1 MKITLKLRI
10 GKLDADIEE
19 ILTILPNQGFDRLDI
34 AVAHLV
40 ALHRDPF
47 YHLLM
52 AKVVAEEA
60 HFLSQDQNVPL
71 YGIPFV
77 TCSAPVA
84 L

>member
-19 ILTILPNQGFDRLDI
+19 ILTILPNQSFDRLDI

-47 YHLLM
+47 YHLL
-52 AKVVAEEA
+52 VAEEA

-71 YGIPFV
+71 YGFPFL
-77 TCSAPVA
+77 TCSDPVT